1 MSSYLTSHVPLFKF
15 AAVTTGDVGRTC
27 YTYKVLFS
35 EKRNTFEMTDP
46 EINLVIY

>member
-15 AAVTTGDVGRTC
+15 AAVTTSDVGRTC
-27 YTYKVLFS
+27 YMLFS